1 MDARKLRGSE
11 ASRAILFEPFVS
23 LYVWEVIW
31 RRCQRSFG
39 RSIDNP
45 HLALFE
51 NLGAPFDSPLQAST
65 RGGLA
70 QSIGAARLGPRS
82 RSSLGENDARFSHR
96 YIAGNASWRAGSS
109 ATGQGSRASC

>member
-1 MDARKLRGSE
+1 MHVRKLRGSE
-11 ASRAILFEPFVS
+11 ASGAILLAPFVS

-31 RRCQRSFG
+31 RRCLRSFG
-39 RSIDNP
+39 RSIDDP

-51 NLGAPFDSPLQAST
+51 NLGAPFDSPLQGLT

-70 QSIGAARLGPRS
+70 QPIGAARLGPRS

-96 YIAGNASWRAGSS
+96 YIAGDTSWCAGSS